1 MCPEVLSPP
10 RPVAVL
16 AANRAYGIVS
26 SRLAIVEHL
35 AGQGWRVVVA
45 AARDH
50 SAERLAAHGA
60 EFVEIPFRRGG
71 IDPRSDAA
79 AFLAVR
85 RLYRRLRPRLVHHFN
100 TKPIVLGG
108 LAVRGLPETVVVNT
122 VTGLGYGLNGAPSVA
137 GVLRT
142 ALRHT
147 LSRAAATVFQN
158 ADDLRYFTAGG
169 LVDPARAHL
178 IASSG
183 VDVAR
188 FAPPAAEPAE
198 VRVVLVGRMVWQK
211 GLALFAEA
219 ARRVGAAHP
228 GVRFVVGGEFD
239 PGHPDAVPR
248 EWIDAQ
254 VRDGAF
260 EFMGYVS
267 DMPAL
272 LRETS
277 IFVLPSTFGEGF
289 PRVLIEAGATG
300 VPVVTFDLPGCREAV
315 VSGETGVLVPPGD
328 SGALAAAL
336 ERLIGD
342 PELRRR
348 MGRAARRRVEE
359 HFDRRDV
366 VRRTLALYGAAGV
379 HANENGA

>member
-1 MCPEVLSPP
+1 
-10 RPVAVL
+10 
-16 AANRAYGIVS
+16 
-26 SRLAIVEHL
+26 
-35 AGQGWRVVVA
+35 VVVA
-45 AARDH
+45 AAHDH

-71 IDPRSDAA
+71 IDPRSDLA
-79 AFLAVR
+79 AFLAIR

-108 LAVRGLPETVVVNT
+108 LAVRGLRETVVVNT

-137 GVLRT
+137 GALRA

-147 LSRAAATVFQN
+147 LPRAAATVFQN
-158 ADDLRYFTAGG
+158 ADDLRYFTTGG
-169 LVDPARAHL
+169 LVDPDRAHL

-188 FAPPAAEPAE
+188 FAPPDAAPAE

-211 GLALFAEA
+211 GLAVFAEA
-219 ARRVGAAHP
+219 ARRLREAHP
-228 GVRFVVGGEFD
+228 HVRFVVGGEFD

-248 EWIDAQ
+248 DWVEAQ

-260 EFMGYVS
+260 EFVGYVT

-277 IFVLPSTFGEGF
+277 VFVLPSAFGEGF

-300 VPVVTFDLPGCREAV
+300 VPVVTVDLPGCREAV
-315 VSGETGVLVPPGD
+315 VPGETGLLVPPGD
-328 SGALAAAL
+328 PGALAAAL

-342 PELRRR
+342 PGLRRR
-348 MGRAARRRVEE
+348 MGEAARRRVEE

-366 VRRTLALYGAAGV
+366 VRRTLALYRAAGV
-379 HANENGA
+379 HENGNGA